1 MTINFFS
8 HFNKM
13 VFCMCETC
21 KALNIEAGGREVAPV
36 TKWRHDKKE
45 NDWYN
50 YLDNFDST
58 IQETEL

>member
-1 MTINFFS
+1 
-8 HFNKM
+8 M
-13 VFCMCETC
+13 VFCTCETC
-21 KALNIEAGGREVAPV
+21 KALNIKAGSWEVAPV

-58 IQETEL
+58 IQKTEL

>member
-1 MTINFFS
+1 
-8 HFNKM
+8 M
-13 VFCMCETC
+13 VFCTCQEC

-50 YLDNFDST
+50 YLDNDDST
-58 IQETEL
+58 HSIEDSLIIQETEL